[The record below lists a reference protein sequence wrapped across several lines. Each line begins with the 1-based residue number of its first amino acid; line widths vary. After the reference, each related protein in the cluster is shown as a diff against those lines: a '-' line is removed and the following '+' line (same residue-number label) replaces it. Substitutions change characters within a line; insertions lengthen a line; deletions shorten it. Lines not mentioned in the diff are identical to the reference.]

1 MHCIVPMCDGIQCLH
16 IYVKN
21 TVSTRILTT
30 YNFCVYMYNH
40 IHINTLTM
48 HRIVPMCDGIH
59 VRVPTRQKYFDSG
72 ASLLLAARYSQ
83 KSADS
88 LFSCIKWLWSWL
100 LRISSR
106 WASLPLAGRYSQKS
120 AYSIFSC
127 IKWLWSWLL
136 RISSRW
142 ASLLLAARYSQKA
155 NALQYTATHC
165 NTLQH
170 TSEVEARSEGRYS
183 QKLTP

>member
-106 WASLPLAGRYSQKS
+106 WASL
-120 AYSIFSC
+120 
-127 IKWLWSWLL
+127 
-136 RISSRW
+136 
-142 ASLLLAARYSQKA
+142 LLAARYSQKA